1 MAAYSFLDVSC
12 TLSGPGGFVN
22 LGNESGA
29 AEEGITVE
37 MAEDKNTLTMGAD
50 GTPMHSLHAAK
61 HGIIRVRLL
70 KISPRNAQLST
81 MYGIQTVTSALHG
94 LNTLVVR
101 DVSRGDFISAR
112 SVAFKRHPNFA
123 AAKTGNVLE
132 WSFDAGYIDMLLGDG
147 VPALTR

>member
-1 MAAYSFLDVSC
+1 MAAYSFLDVSA
-12 TLSGPGGFVN
+12 TLTGPGGSVN
-22 LGNESGA
+22 LGGESGV

-37 MAEDKNTLTMGAD
+37 MAEDKNNLIMGAD

-81 MYGIQTVTSALHG
+81 MYGIQTVAANLHG
-94 LNTLVVR
+94 INVLIIR
-101 DVSRGDFISAR
+101 DRARGDFISAR
-112 SVAFKRHPNFA
+112 SVAFKRHPNYA
-123 AAKTGNVLE
+123 AAKAGNILE

-147 VPALTR
+147 APALT